1 MRGRLHL
8 RRGLLIEHAAPRP
21 TAPEVVRVLV
31 ENHARF
37 LGFLERRVG
46 SRQDAEDILQSAF
59 VRGLERGAALRDE
72 ESATAWFYR
81 LLRNALVDH
90 YRRRAAEKRALAVVG
105 TVARRAQRSVS
116 SASRGEGSARA
127 ARSMNWSAERS
138 EPHPYEDTELME
150 VVCGCVADLA
160 RTLKPEY
167 AAALQRVEVQGAS
180 LRTFAEEQGIT
191 PGNAAVRVHRARLA
205 LRKQVAKSCGTCATH
220 GCLDCSCGGG
230 GACPPAVS

>member
-8 RRGLLIEHAAPRP
+8 RRRLLIEHAAPRS

-46 SRQDAEDILQSAF
+46 SREDAEDILQSAF

-81 LLRNALVDH
+81 LLRNSLVDH
-90 YRRRAAEKRALAVVG
+90 YRRRAAEKRALA
-105 TVARRAQRSVS
+105 RLPPP
-116 SASRGEGSARA
+116 
-127 ARSMNWSAERS
+127 AEAT
-138 EPHPYEDTELME
+138 DQELME

-167 AAALQRVEVQGAS
+167 ATALQRVEVQGAT
-180 LRTFAEEQGIT
+180 LRAFADEQGIT
-191 PGNAAVRVHRARLA
+191 PGNAAVRLHRARLA

-230 GACPPAVS
+230 AACAPVVS

>member
-1 MRGRLHL
+1 
-8 RRGLLIEHAAPRP
+8 
-21 TAPEVVRVLV
+21 V

-46 SRQDAEDILQSAF
+46 SREDAEDILQSAF

-90 YRRRAAEKRALAVVG
+90 YRRRAAEKRALARLPPAPE
-105 TVARRAQRSVS
+105 TTD
-116 SASRGEGSARA
+116 E
-127 ARSMNWSAERS
+127 
-138 EPHPYEDTELME
+138 ELME

-180 LRTFAEEQGIT
+180 LRAFAEEQGIT
-191 PGNAAVRVHRARLA
+191 PGNAAVRLHRARLA

-220 GCLDCSCGGG
+220 GCLDCSCSGGT
-230 GACPPAVS
+230 ACPPAVS

>member
-8 RRGLLIEHAAPRP
+8 RRRLLIDRAAPRP
-21 TAPEVVRVLV
+21 AAPDVVRVLV

-37 LGFLERRVG
+37 LAFLERRVG
-46 SRQDAEDILQSAF
+46 SREDAEDLLQSAF

-90 YRRRAAEKRALAVVG
+90 YRRRAAEKRALNRMPPAPE
-105 TVARRAQRSVS
+105 TTDQ
-116 SASRGEGSARA
+116 
-127 ARSMNWSAERS
+127 
-138 EPHPYEDTELME
+138 ELMD

-167 AAALQRVEVQGAS
+167 AAALERVEVQGAS
-180 LRTFAEEQGIT
+180 LRAFADEQGIT
-191 PGNAAVRVHRARLA
+191 PNNAGVRLHRARLA
-205 LRKQVAKSCGTCATH
+205 LRRQLARSCGTCAAH
-220 GCLDCSCGGG
+220 GCLDCTCGGG
-230 GACPPAVS
+230 RAACPAPVR